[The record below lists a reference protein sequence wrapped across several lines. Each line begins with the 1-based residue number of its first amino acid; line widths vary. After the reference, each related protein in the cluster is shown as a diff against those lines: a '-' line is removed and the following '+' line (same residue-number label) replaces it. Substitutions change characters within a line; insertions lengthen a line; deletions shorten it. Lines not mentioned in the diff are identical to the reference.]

1 MGYFLFLAIGVI
13 FLSYFC
19 CCGDCV
25 GRERLGMGSSQS
37 HPIFSALD
45 ELLRA
50 KGTKQYFLGHIQTSV
65 SPWNTQNFVIRKK
78 SGKWRLLQ
86 DLQAINAQMQVMG
99 SIQRGLSV
107 LSTLPE
113 KWPLIVIDIK
123 DFFFSIPLDLKDSV
137 RFAFTLPSCDHEEL
151 DQRFEWVVL
160 PQGRANSP
168 IMCQLYLG
176 KALEPI
182 RKEYPKLRCVHD
194 ILLAA
199 KDENYLQEAYG
210 KMVESLR
217 QWGLHIA
224 PEKVQQE
231 KIVSCLG
238 ARIAPTAV
246 WPQKI
251 QSLHTL
257 FQILEG
263 DSELSSERELTPE
276 ARKALTLVEEELI
289 KAQLQRCRE
298 GLPIILIILP
308 TEMQPTGL
316 LWQEGPLLWIHSKIS
331 AGRTSLPYNSGFF
344 SLVGNSALF
353 TIFWYKT
360 QLYCN
365 PL

>member
-1 MGYFLFLAIGVI
+1 MGH
-13 FLSYFC
+13 S
-19 CCGDCV
+19 
-25 GRERLGMGSSQS
+25 
-37 HPIFSALD
+37 
-45 ELLRA
+45 
-50 KGTKQYFLGHIQTSV
+50 QTSV

-86 DLQAINAQMQVMG
+86 DLQAINAQLQVMD
-99 SIQRGLSV
+99 SIQRGLS
-107 LSTLPE
+107 LLYALPE

-123 DFFFSIPLDLKDSV
+123 DGFFSIPLNLKDSV

-160 PQGRANSP
+160 PQGRAQSP
-168 IMCQLYLG
+168 TMCQLYVG

-182 RKEYPKLRCVHD
+182 RKEYPKLHCVHY

-199 KDENYLQEAYG
+199 KDEKYLQEAYG

-231 KIVSCLG
+231 KIDSCLG
-238 ARIAPTAV
+238 ARIAPTV
-246 WPQKI
+246 LWPQKI
-251 QSLHTL
+251 QLRVDSLHTL

-308 TEMQPTGL
+308 TELQPTGL

-331 AGRTSLPYNSGFF
+331 AGRTLDHYPTTVASLALLGIQHCLQYFGIKPSSIVIPYDRYQQKVLTTNIDEWAILACINEGPFD
-344 SLVGNSALF
+344 
-353 TIFWYKT
+353 KT
-360 QLYCN
+360 Q
-365 PL
+365 PTI

>member
-1 MGYFLFLAIGVI
+1 MGYFLFLAVGVI
-13 FLSYFC
+13 FLSHFC

-25 GRERLGMGSSQS
+25 EHERLGMGSSQS

-50 KGTKQYFLGHIQTSV
+50 KGAKIYLLGHIQTSV

-86 DLQAINAQMQVMG
+86 DLQAINAQLQVIG
-99 SIQRGLSV
+99 SIQRGLSL
-107 LSTLPE
+107 LSALPE

-123 DFFFSIPLDLKDSV
+123 DGFFSIPLDLKESV

-160 PQGRANSP
+160 PQGKAKSP
-168 IMCQLYLG
+168 TMCQLYVG

-182 RKEYPKLRCVHD
+182 RKEYPKLRCVHY

-199 KDENYLQEAYG
+199 KKEKYLQEAYG

-238 ARIAPTAV
+238 ARIAPTA
-246 WPQKI
+246 
-251 QSLHTL
+251 
-257 FQILEG
+257 F
-263 DSELSSERELTPE
+263 
-276 ARKALTLVEEELI
+276 
-289 KAQLQRCRE
+289 
-298 GLPIILIILP
+298 GL
-308 TEMQPTGL
+308 
-316 LWQEGPLLWIHSKIS
+316 K
-331 AGRTSLPYNSGFF
+331 RYN
-344 SLVGNSALF
+344 
-353 TIFWYKT
+353 
-360 QLYCN
+360 
-365 PL
+365 

>member
-1 MGYFLFLAIGVI
+1 MGH
-13 FLSYFC
+13 S
-19 CCGDCV
+19 
-25 GRERLGMGSSQS
+25 
-37 HPIFSALD
+37 
-45 ELLRA
+45 
-50 KGTKQYFLGHIQTSV
+50 QTSV

-99 SIQRGLSV
+99 SIQRGLSL
-107 LSTLPE
+107 LSALPE

-123 DFFFSIPLDLKDSV
+123 DGFFSIPLNLKDSV

-160 PQGRANSP
+160 PQGKAKSP
-168 IMCQLYLG
+168 TMCQLYVG

-182 RKEYPKLRCVHD
+182 RKEYPKLHCVHY

-199 KDENYLQEAYG
+199 KDEKYLQEAYG

-238 ARIAPTAV
+238 ARIAPTV
-246 WPQKI
+246 LWPQKI
-251 QSLHTL
+251 QLRVDSLHTL

-289 KAQLQRCRE
+289 KAQFQRCRE

-308 TEMQPTGL
+308 TELQPTGL

-331 AGRTSLPYNSGFF
+331 AGRTLDHY
-344 SLVGNSALF
+344 LLQQ
-353 TIFWYKT
+353 W
-360 QLYCN
+360 L
-365 PL
+365 L